1 MTSTIKK
8 HDTTLG
14 TRLRGSF
21 FLVSLLAIVLSLIV
35 GGLLIAVTDEETA
48 KAAKY
53 LFAAPGDTLSAAWK
67 AAAGAYAAMFRG
79 AIFNYQAD
87 SFTGMI
93 KPITETLTMATP
105 LITAALGVALAF
117 RAGLFNIGAQGQLI
131 IGAVLAGYIGFTLNL
146 PWPLHILLV
155 VLAAALG
162 GALWGGLVGL
172 LKARTGAHEVI
183 VTIMLNYVAVY
194 LLAFLLSTPMMQRPG
209 SNDPVSQIIHDS
221 AKYPLIF
228 GSDFR
233 VHFGLILGLLATWGV
248 WWLLE
253 RSTLGF
259 ELKAV
264 GANPSA
270 SRTAGINTTRVTILA
285 MVLAGALAGMAGAS
299 QVSGTEHFVVGGV
312 AASIG
317 FDAITVALLGRSR
330 PLGVLVAA
338 LLFGAFRAGGV
349 AMQTQTGTPID
360 IVLVVQSLIVLFI
373 AAPPLVRSI
382 FGLNARKARAAAAD
396 DDKNTTPTPPSGTV
410 TSGST
415 L

>member
-1 MTSTIKK
+1 MSTTIEPARAGLGERIRTS
-8 HDTTLG
+8 G
-14 TRLRGSF
+14 AV
-21 FLVSLLAIVLSLIV
+21 VSTLAIVLSLIV
-35 GGLLIAVTDEETA
+35 GGILIAITDEATI
-48 KAAKY
+48 AASKY
-53 LFAAPGDTLSAAWK
+53 FFAAPMDMLSAAWQ
-67 AAAGAYAAMFRG
+67 ASAGAYAAMFRG

-87 SFTGMI
+87 DFTAMI

-131 IGAVLAGYIGFTLNL
+131 IGATLAGYIGFTLNL
-146 PWPLHILLV
+146 PWPLHILLIII
-155 VLAAALG
+155 AAALG
-162 GALWGGLVGL
+162 GALWGGIVGV

-183 VTIMLNYVAVY
+183 LTIMLNYVAIY
-194 LLAFLLSTPMMQRPG
+194 LLAFLLSTPLMKRAG
-209 SNDPVSQIIHDS
+209 SNDPVSRPINES
-221 AKYPLIF
+221 GTYPLIF
-228 GSDFR
+228 GGDFR
-233 VHFGLILGLLATWGV
+233 THFGLIVALLAVWGV

-264 GANPSA
+264 GANASA
-270 SRTAGINTTRVTILA
+270 ARTAGINTTRAIVLA
-285 MVLAGALAGMAGAS
+285 MVIAGALAGLSGAA
-299 QVSGTEHFVVGGV
+299 QVNGTEHFVAGSV

-330 PLGVLVAA
+330 PLGVLAAA
-338 LLFGAFRAGGV
+338 LLFGAFRSGGV

-382 FGLNARKARAAAAD
+382 FGLNARKRKPAKKTPD
-396 DDKNTTPTPPSGTV
+396 DTEPTPPSAAV
-410 TSGST
+410 TTGST